1 MEIHMKTIT
10 PVIVSAVLL
19 AFASSSPAFAQ
30 AKGGERLNSLN
41 ASKVTTQA
49 PVLHQMKCK
58 TETRI
63 ATDRA
68 ARGGVKSTVYT
79 AHVCPS
85 CKTTEIVK
93 GVGKLA
99 TRKFEHTCDTATVCC
114 SPKS

>member
-1 MEIHMKTIT
+1 MKTIT
-10 PVIVSAVLL
+10 PLIASAILL
-19 AFASSSPAFAQ
+19 ALASTSPAFAQ
-30 AKGGERLNSLN
+30 TKGAERLNSLN
-41 ASKVTTQA
+41 PPQAAKVAQTPASHA
-49 PVLHQMKCK
+49 MKCK

-85 CKTTEIVK
+85 CKTTEVVK

-99 TRKFEHTCDTATVCC
+99 TRKLEHTCDTATVCC
-114 SPKS
+114 NPKS